1 MLVFVEQTKNN
12 REYKAELYGQQTA
25 PEKLTV
31 LVVESMKEPYV
42 KEIDTGCLIWLCWPQ
57 KVAICK

>member
-42 KEIDTGCLIWLCWPQ
+42 KEIDTGCLIWLCWP
-57 KVAICK
+57 